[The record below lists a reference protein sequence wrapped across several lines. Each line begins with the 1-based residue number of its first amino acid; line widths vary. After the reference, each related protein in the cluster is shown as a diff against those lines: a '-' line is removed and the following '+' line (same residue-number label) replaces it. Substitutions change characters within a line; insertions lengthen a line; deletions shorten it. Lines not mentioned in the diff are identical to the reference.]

1 MTAATNPGITTLNRY
16 FELSNTAGQNQRDLD
31 ELLGL
36 FARDAEL
43 ESARGEIANGEE
55 GLKDFFRTFFARNVE
70 LHHVWN
76 TEMTGPDRVRVDWA
90 VAGRAADGH
99 VFALSGHDDATVDQ
113 HGHIQTL
120 TVRPTEVRPD

>member
-1 MTAATNPGITTLNRY
+1 MAAATNPGITTLNRY

-55 GLKDFFRTFFARNVE
+55 GLKDFFRTFFRPQRGVAPCVE
-70 LHHVWN
+70 HRDDRP
-76 TEMTGPDRVRVDWA
+76 GPCSR
-90 VAGRAADGH
+90 
-99 VFALSGHDDATVDQ
+99 
-113 HGHIQTL
+113 
-120 TVRPTEVRPD
+120 